1 MSDIKDADPVTIA
14 WRRNIPADMSAIL
27 EQAGMAKGVLSD
39 ETILE
44 LFPADVVPD
53 KQAELDRPVAQAETR
68 LPAITPE
75 APEATA

>member
-14 WRRNIPADMSAIL
+14 WRRNIPADMSARR

-53 KQAELDRPVAQAETR
+53 KQAELDRLASQAETR
-68 LPAITPE
+68 LPAITTE
-75 APEATA
+75 QAETQE